1 MKTIERRYDIDW
13 LRVIA
18 IGFLIIYHVAIIF
31 QPWAVLIQFIQSQD
45 SLPKLWIPM
54 SMLNVWRIPIL
65 FFVSGMGVAFAMRKR
80 NTIQLLKERSLRI
93 LLPFI
98 IGILIIVPV
107 HVLLWQNYYNQDL
120 TYIISRGHLWFLGNI
135 FVYVILLVSAKQIL
149 TSEKVKRIIS
159 RLHKTRIGLLT
170 LPVLILTETLIVN
183 PESFE
188 LYAMTWHG
196 FFIGYIA
203 FLYGFLIT
211 NSESNFL
218 LIVKKDKYLTLLI
231 ASILFMVR
239 LFVFDLETPALL
251 KGIESG
257 FWILTVTGFSA
268 SFFNKS
274 NKALKYLSQA
284 AYPVYIL
291 HMIFMFLGATII
303 LPMPIATFAKFLMI
317 TSCTLGGSILS
328 FEIIRRVSFLR
339 PLFGLQMKNKI
350 TFHHGKSLEMR
361 PCNT

>member
-1 MKTIERRYDIDW
+1 MKANERRYDIDW

-80 NTIQLLKERSLRI
+80 NTFQLLKERSLRI

-98 IGILIIVPV
+98 FGILIIVPI
-107 HVLLWQNYYNQDL
+107 HVFLWQNYYNQDL
-120 TYIISRGHLWFLGNI
+120 TYTLNRGHLWFLGNI
-135 FVYVILLVSAKQIL
+135 FVYVILLIAVKQFL
-149 TSEKVKRIIS
+149 TSERIKNFVARI
-159 RLHKTRIGLLT
+159 HKTRLGLLS
-170 LPVLILTETLIVN
+170 LPLLLLAETLIVN

-196 FFIGYIA
+196 FFLGYIA

-211 NSESNFL
+211 HSEANFL
-218 LIVKKDKYLTLLI
+218 QIVKKDKYWTLLI
-231 ASILFMVR
+231 ASILFIIR
-239 LFVFDLETPALL
+239 LFVFDLEAPAAL

-268 SFFNKS
+268 SFLNKS
-274 NKALKYLSQA
+274 NRTLKYLSQA
-284 AYPVYIL
+284 AYPIYIL
-291 HMIFMFLGATII
+291 HMIFMYWGATII
-303 LPMPIATFAKFLMI
+303 LPLPIETYAKFLLI
-317 TSCTLGGSILS
+317 TSFTFGGSILS
-328 FEIIRRVSFLR
+328 FEIIRRISFLR
-339 PLFGLQMKNKI
+339 PLFGLKI
-350 TFHHGKSLEMR
+350 KSKTTYRRDKSLEMR